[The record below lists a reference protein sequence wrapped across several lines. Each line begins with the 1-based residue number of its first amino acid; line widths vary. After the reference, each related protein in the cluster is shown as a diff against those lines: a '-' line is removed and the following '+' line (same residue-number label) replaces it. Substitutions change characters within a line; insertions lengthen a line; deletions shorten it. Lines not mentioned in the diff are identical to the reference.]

1 MKAYIQSHENG
12 IPHNY
17 NFMNAYQGFYE
28 MGLKLFLFMT
38 MKNFRKAIKKI

>member
-28 MGLKLFLFMT
+28 MGFEV
-38 MKNFRKAIKKI
+38 IP